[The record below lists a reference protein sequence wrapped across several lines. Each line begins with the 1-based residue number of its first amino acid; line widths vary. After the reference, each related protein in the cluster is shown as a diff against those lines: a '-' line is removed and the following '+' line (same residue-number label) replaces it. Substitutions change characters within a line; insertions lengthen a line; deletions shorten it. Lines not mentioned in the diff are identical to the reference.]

1 MLSGGTERISGE
13 ARPDRLTLMHLPRYS
28 TPKFIFPEKKEDHIM
43 KLKHAVGLVG
53 LCLFLILVA
62 WPGLARAQESQKVYT
77 LQGSIAEA
85 IKNSYKLKAKQ
96 EKVDQAYSFRNQARA
111 DFFPKLGMDY
121 SYTRLSLPQSVI
133 PRTLTSFYVPFQSQ
147 ENYQWTGTIRQ
158 PIFTGF
164 ALTSSFRLA
173 ELGIDRSELEYQLE
187 TLDLALNVKQAY
199 FNILGADKVVSVAE
213 KDVETR
219 TWTVKVAR
227 SFFDVGMIPINDVL
241 KAEVELA
248 NAEQNLVKARNGAAV
263 ARASFNIVL
272 ARPVNEPVEVEDI
285 LTYRPVKGEYE
296 EYVEKA
302 LAIRPEIKILDVGIL
317 QADQQIRL
325 AKSKYYPEVDLNWQ
339 YFRQGESPFPND
351 DHFANN
357 DTWQITAVMSWTFW
371 EWGKTYYAG
380 REKESLRRELIQ
392 TKSDSEDQIR
402 LQVQDAILA
411 IATAE
416 KNIPTTQKA
425 VSQGEEN
432 LRVNEERYK
441 AQVSTITDL
450 LDAQTLLAQA
460 RVNYYQALYDWN
472 LARARLERAMGTY

>member
-1 MLSGGTERISGE
+1 MIPLKKGDHMMMLKS
-13 ARPDRLTLMHLPRYS
+13 S
-28 TPKFIFPEKKEDHIM
+28 TQF
-43 KLKHAVGLVG
+43 VG
-53 LCLFLILVA
+53 LCLFLTVA
-62 WPGLARAQESQKVYT
+62 VWPGVAPAQESQKVYT
-77 LQGSIAEA
+77 LQESIEEA
-85 IKNSYKLKAKQ
+85 IKNSYRLKAQQ
-96 EKVDQAYSFRNQARA
+96 EKVDQAYSLKDQARA
-111 DFFPKLGMDY
+111 DFFPKLSMDY
-121 SYTRLSLPQSVI
+121 TYTRFNLPETII
-133 PRTLTSFYVPFQSQ
+133 PRTITQNALLFPLNVQDYH
-147 ENYQWTGTIRQ
+147 QWTGTIKQ
-158 PIFTGF
+158 PVFTGF

-173 ELGIDRSELEYQLE
+173 ELGIDQSQLEYELN
-187 TLDLALNVKQAY
+187 TLDVALNVKQAY
-199 FNILGADKVVSVAE
+199 FNILGADKAVWVAG

-248 NAEQNLVKARNGAAV
+248 NAEQTLVKAKNGAAV
-263 ARASFNIVL
+263 ARASFNTAL

-285 LTYRPVKGEYE
+285 LTYTPVKTKYE
-296 EYVEKA
+296 EYVGKA
-302 LAIRPEIKILDVGIL
+302 LANRPEIRILDVGIL
-317 QADQQIRL
+317 QAEQQTRL
-325 AKSKYYPEVDLNWQ
+325 AKSKYYPEIDLNWQ
-339 YFRQGESPFPND
+339 YSRQGDSLFPND
-351 DHFANN
+351 NRFPNN
-357 DTWQITAVMSWTFW
+357 DTWQFSAVMSWTFW

-380 REKESLRRELIQ
+380 REKQSLRRELVQ
-392 TKSDSEDQIR
+392 TRSDSEDQIR
-402 LQVQDAILA
+402 LQVKNAILA

-472 LARARLERAMGTY
+472 LARARLDRAVGTY